1 MLKLKRMLG
10 WIYVSTLPTEI
21 RITTRWMPRNKLVN
35 DSRHVTKDISQTRTV
50 FFVVINNVLFTFGKF
65 EMEITKQF
73 QYKNCK
79 LLELKHVV
87 T

>member
-1 MLKLKRMLG
+1 
-10 WIYVSTLPTEI
+10 
-21 RITTRWMPRNKLVN
+21 MPRNKLVN
-35 DSRHVTKDISQTRTV
+35 DSRHLTQDISQTRTV
-50 FFVVINNVLFTFGKF
+50 FFVVINNVLLTFGKF